1 MSLFLKDYT
10 YLVSSLVEYSVDSDG
25 KGLDVRALL
34 EQMDESLDARDKRH
48 VAKLLWRHDIEN
60 IMAAKAGRARY
71 AVPANLSA
79 EQVAEVCGYYF
90 SSGKDGGAVAPE
102 IQIPHYIERVL
113 DSYRDQ
119 MRAMDEQIDTSA
131 DMEHTL
137 WECYY
142 AAAERSSS
150 SFMRRWSRFDR
161 QLRNIV
167 AAFAARAKGIDIS
180 GVLVGHDEVTERLVA
195 DTSAGFG
202 LAGSFDGSDELT
214 AILESDDMLAKERRL
229 DVFRWRKVDELTT
242 FDYFNINFVLGY
254 LVKVGIICRWMV
266 LDRETG
272 RQMLDRM
279 IEQLTPAEVV
289 RQAVMRG

>member
-25 KGLDVRALL
+25 KGLEVGALL
-34 EQMDESLDARDKRH
+34 EQIDESLDRCDKRH
-48 VAKLLWRHDIEN
+48 VAMLLGCHDIEN
-60 IMAAKAGRARY
+60 IMAARAGRARY
-71 AVPANLSA
+71 VVPANLSA
-79 EQVAEVCGYYF
+79 EQVAAVCGYYF
-90 SSGKDGGAVAPE
+90 SSDKDGGDVGSVELPN
-102 IQIPHYIERVL
+102 YIERIL
-113 DSYRDQ
+113 DSYRDPA
-119 MRAMDEQIDTSA
+119 RAIDEQTDTSA

-142 AAAERSSS
+142 AATERSSN
-150 SFMRRWSRFDR
+150 SFIRRWSRFDR

-167 AAFAARAKGIDIS
+167 AAFAARGKGLDIS

-195 DTSAGFG
+195 GTSVDFG

-266 LDRETG
+266 LDRDTG
-272 RQMLDRM
+272 RKMLDRL
-279 IEQLTPAEVV
+279 IEQLTPGDVV